1 MRAAVLASACPGWVC
16 YAEKSHPKTLP
27 HISRIKSP
35 QGIMGTLVKRHLAES
50 LGVTPAQVLAFL
62 LLLLMLLL
70 LLRRSFGRRGL
81 DGTIHSTMLV
91 ASFCRCTM

>member
-1 MRAAVLASACPGWVC
+1 
-16 YAEKSHPKTLP
+16 
-27 HISRIKSP
+27 
-35 QGIMGTLVKRHLAES
+35 MGTLVKRHLAES

-70 LLRRSFGRRGL
+70 RRSFGRRGL